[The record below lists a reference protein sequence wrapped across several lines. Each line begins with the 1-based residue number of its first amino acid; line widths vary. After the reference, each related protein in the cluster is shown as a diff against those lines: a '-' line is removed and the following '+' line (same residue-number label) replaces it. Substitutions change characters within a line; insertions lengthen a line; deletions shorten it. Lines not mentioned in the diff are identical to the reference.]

1 VRLSEHFGAFI
12 PSGRAISPITKTNW
26 EGVGVEPDIK
36 MPKEQALKTAYVMA
50 LTKSLENI
58 KNESVKRGVR
68 ELIETARKEL
78 DDMKK
83 TAKTE

>member
-1 VRLSEHFGAFI
+1 
-12 PSGRAISPITKTNW
+12 
-26 EGVGVEPDIK
+26 
-36 MPKEQALKTAYVMA
+36 